1 MGGSLAKAV
10 KRYGIAEKVYGFT
23 NSEKNKKDILELN
36 LVDEI
41 VDLETLKKV
50 SDVIILSIPVDAI
63 IAMFPSFL
71 DIDEKTT
78 IIDMGSTKEYIVK
91 NIPSKIRKNF
101 IAAHPM
107 TGTEKNGPKAAIDNL
122 YEGKTVVLCD
132 LEDNANMH
140 VNKAFKIFQEIGM
153 RIVVMNSH
161 EHDVNACYISHLPH
175 LISFSLANTVM
186 SHQNPKEIIALAA
199 GGFKDMSRI
208 AKSSPR
214 MWGDIFKQNREN
226 MLESIKS
233 FEDQMNEA
241 KKMIEEE
248 RKEKEKKLMFA
259 NIVSLHV
266 KLVLQCVA
274 TLATQILEILVLGV
288 KKQILWKKSSLFCL
302 QDKTLLFSTFL
313 ISLKLSK

>member
-1 MGGSLAKAV
+1 MNIGIIGLGLMGGSLAKAV
-10 KRYGIAEKVYGFT
+10 KRYGISKKVYGFT
-23 NSEKNKKDILELN
+23 NSEKNKKEIEELG
-36 LVDEI
+36 LVDEL

-63 IAMFPSFL
+63 ISMFPNFL
-71 DIDEKTT
+71 NINDKTT
-78 IIDMGSTKEYIVK
+78 IIDMSSTKEYIVK
-91 NIPSKIRKNF
+91 NIPPKIRKNF

-248 RKEKEKKLMFA
+248 RYEDLENWMKKA
-259 NIVSLHV
+259 NSLH
-266 KLVLQCVA
+266 
-274 TLATQILEILVLGV
+274 EIL
-288 KKQILWKKSSLFCL
+288 
-302 QDKTLLFSTFL
+302 
-313 ISLKLSK
+313 

>member
-1 MGGSLAKAV
+1 MNIGIIGLGLMGGSLAKAV
-10 KRYGIAEKVYGFT
+10 KRYGISKKVYGFT
-23 NSEKNKKDILELN
+23 NSEKNKKEIEELG
-36 LVDEI
+36 LVDEL

-63 IAMFPSFL
+63 ISMFPNFL
-71 DIDEKTT
+71 DINEKTT

-91 NIPSKIRKNF
+91 NIPPKIRKNF

-132 LEDNANMH
+132 LEDNANIH

-175 LISFSLANTVM
+175 LISFGLANTVM

-214 MWGDIFKQNREN
+214 MWGDIFKQNRQN

-241 KKMIEEE
+241 KKMIEDERYEE
-248 RKEKEKKLMFA
+248 LEDWMKKA
-259 NIVSLHV
+259 NSLH
-266 KLVLQCVA
+266 
-274 TLATQILEILVLGV
+274 EIL
-288 KKQILWKKSSLFCL
+288 
-302 QDKTLLFSTFL
+302 
-313 ISLKLSK
+313 

>member
-1 MGGSLAKAV
+1 MNIGIIGLGLMGGSLAKAV
-10 KRYGIAEKVYGFT
+10 KRYGISKKVYGFT
-23 NSEKNKKDILELN
+23 NSEKNKKEIEELG
-36 LVDEI
+36 LVDEL

-63 IAMFPSFL
+63 ISMFPNFL
-71 DIDEKTT
+71 DIGEKTT

-91 NIPSKIRKNF
+91 NIPPKIRKNF

-248 RKEKEKKLMFA
+248 RYEDLENWMKKA
-259 NIVSLHV
+259 NSLH
-266 KLVLQCVA
+266 
-274 TLATQILEILVLGV
+274 EIL
-288 KKQILWKKSSLFCL
+288 
-302 QDKTLLFSTFL
+302 
-313 ISLKLSK
+313 

>member
-1 MGGSLAKAV
+1 MNIGIIGLGLMGGSLAKAV
-10 KRYGIAEKVYGFT
+10 KRYGISKKVYGFT
-23 NSEKNKKDILELN
+23 NSEKNKKEIEELG
-36 LVDEI
+36 LVDEL

-63 IAMFPSFL
+63 ISMFPNFL
-71 DIDEKTT
+71 DINEKTT

-91 NIPSKIRKNF
+91 NIPPKIRKNF

-175 LISFSLANTVM
+175 LISFGLANTVM

-214 MWGDIFKQNREN
+214 MWGDIFKQNRQN

-241 KKMIEEE
+241 KKMIEDERYEE
-248 RKEKEKKLMFA
+248 LENWMKKA
-259 NIVSLHV
+259 NSLH
-266 KLVLQCVA
+266 
-274 TLATQILEILVLGV
+274 EIL
-288 KKQILWKKSSLFCL
+288 
-302 QDKTLLFSTFL
+302 
-313 ISLKLSK
+313 

>member
-1 MGGSLAKAV
+1 LNIGIIGLGLMGGSLAKAV
-10 KRYGIAEKVYGFT
+10 KRYGISKKVYGFT
-23 NSEKNKKDILELN
+23 NSEKNKKEIEELG
-36 LVDEI
+36 LVDEL

-63 IAMFPSFL
+63 ISMFPNFL
-71 DIDEKTT
+71 DINEKTT

-91 NIPSKIRKNF
+91 NIPPKIRKNF

-175 LISFSLANTVM
+175 LISFGLANTVM

-248 RKEKEKKLMFA
+248 RYEDLENWMKKA
-259 NIVSLHV
+259 NSLH
-266 KLVLQCVA
+266 
-274 TLATQILEILVLGV
+274 EIL
-288 KKQILWKKSSLFCL
+288 
-302 QDKTLLFSTFL
+302 
-313 ISLKLSK
+313 

>member
-1 MGGSLAKAV
+1 MNIGIIGLGLMGGSLAKAV
-10 KRYGIAEKVYGFT
+10 KRYGISKKVYGFT
-23 NSEKNKKDILELN
+23 NSEKNKKEIEELG
-36 LVDEI
+36 LVDEL

-63 IAMFPSFL
+63 ISMFPNFL
-71 DIDEKTT
+71 DINEKTT

-91 NIPSKIRKNF
+91 NIPTKIRKNF
-101 IAAHPM
+101 VAAHPM

-132 LEDNANMH
+132 LEDNANIH

-175 LISFSLANTVM
+175 LISFGLANTVM

-214 MWGDIFKQNREN
+214 MWGDIFKQNRQN

-241 KKMIEEE
+241 KKMIEDERYEE
-248 RKEKEKKLMFA
+248 LEDWMKKA
-259 NIVSLHV
+259 NSLH
-266 KLVLQCVA
+266 
-274 TLATQILEILVLGV
+274 EIL
-288 KKQILWKKSSLFCL
+288 
-302 QDKTLLFSTFL
+302 
-313 ISLKLSK
+313 

>member
-1 MGGSLAKAV
+1 MNIGIIGFGLMGGSLAKAV
-10 KRYGIAEKVYGFT
+10 KRYGISKKVYGFT
-23 NSEKNKKDILELN
+23 NSEKNAKEIEELG
-36 LVDEI
+36 LVDEL

-63 IAMFPSFL
+63 ISMFPNFL
-71 DIDEKTT
+71 DINEKTT

-91 NIPSKIRKNF
+91 NIPTKIRKNF
-101 IAAHPM
+101 VAAHPM

-241 KKMIEEE
+241 KKMIEDERYEE
-248 RKEKEKKLMFA
+248 LEDWMKKA
-259 NIVSLHV
+259 NSLH
-266 KLVLQCVA
+266 
-274 TLATQILEILVLGV
+274 EIL
-288 KKQILWKKSSLFCL
+288 
-302 QDKTLLFSTFL
+302 
-313 ISLKLSK
+313 

>member
-1 MGGSLAKAV
+1 MNIGIIGLGLMGGSLAKAV
-10 KRYGIAEKVYGFT
+10 KRYGISKKVYGFT
-23 NSEKNKKDILELN
+23 NSEKNKKEIEELG
-36 LVDEI
+36 LVDEL

-63 IAMFPSFL
+63 ISMFPNFL
-71 DIDEKTT
+71 DINEKTT

-101 IAAHPM
+101 VAAHPM

-132 LEDNANMH
+132 LEDNANIH

-241 KKMIEEE
+241 KKMIEDERYEE
-248 RKEKEKKLMFA
+248 LEDWMKKA
-259 NIVSLHV
+259 NSLH
-266 KLVLQCVA
+266 
-274 TLATQILEILVLGV
+274 EIL
-288 KKQILWKKSSLFCL
+288 
-302 QDKTLLFSTFL
+302 
-313 ISLKLSK
+313 

>member
-1 MGGSLAKAV
+1 MNIGIIGLGLMGGSLAKAV
-10 KRYGIAEKVYGFT
+10 KRYGISKKVYGFT
-23 NSEKNKKDILELN
+23 NSEKNKKEIEELG
-36 LVDEI
+36 LVDEL

-63 IAMFPSFL
+63 ISMFPNFL
-71 DIDEKTT
+71 DINEKTT

-91 NIPSKIRKNF
+91 SIPPKIRKNF

-233 FEDQMNEA
+233 FEEQMNEA

-248 RKEKEKKLMFA
+248 RYEDLENWMKKA
-259 NIVSLHV
+259 NSLH
-266 KLVLQCVA
+266 
-274 TLATQILEILVLGV
+274 EIL
-288 KKQILWKKSSLFCL
+288 
-302 QDKTLLFSTFL
+302 
-313 ISLKLSK
+313 

>member
-1 MGGSLAKAV
+1 MNIGIIGLGLMGGSLAKAV
-10 KRYGIAEKVYGFT
+10 KRYGISKKVYGFT
-23 NSEKNKKDILELN
+23 NSEKNKKEIEELG
-36 LVDEI
+36 LVDEL

-63 IAMFPSFL
+63 ISMFPDFL
-71 DIDEKTT
+71 DIDDKTT

-91 NIPSKIRKNF
+91 NIPAKIRKNF
-101 IAAHPM
+101 VAAHPM

-132 LEDNANMH
+132 LEDNENMH

-175 LISFSLANTVM
+175 LISFGLANTVM

-226 MLESIKS
+226 MLKSIKS

-248 RKEKEKKLMFA
+248 RYEDLENWMKKA
-259 NIVSLHV
+259 NSLH
-266 KLVLQCVA
+266 
-274 TLATQILEILVLGV
+274 EIL
-288 KKQILWKKSSLFCL
+288 
-302 QDKTLLFSTFL
+302 
-313 ISLKLSK
+313 

>member
-1 MGGSLAKAV
+1 MNIGIIGLGLMGGSLAKAV
-10 KRYGIAEKVYGFT
+10 KRYGISKKVYGFT
-23 NSEKNKKDILELN
+23 NSEKNKKEIEELG
-36 LVDEI
+36 LVDEL

-63 IAMFPSFL
+63 ISMFPNFL
-71 DIDEKTT
+71 DINEKTT

-91 NIPSKIRKNF
+91 NIPPKIRKNF

-233 FEDQMNEA
+233 FEEQMNEA

-248 RKEKEKKLMFA
+248 RYEDLENWMKKA
-259 NIVSLHV
+259 NSLH
-266 KLVLQCVA
+266 
-274 TLATQILEILVLGV
+274 EIL
-288 KKQILWKKSSLFCL
+288 
-302 QDKTLLFSTFL
+302 
-313 ISLKLSK
+313 

>member
-1 MGGSLAKAV
+1 MNIGIIGLGLMGGSLAKAV
-10 KRYGIAEKVYGFT
+10 KRYGISKKVYGFT
-23 NSEKNKKDILELN
+23 NSEKNKKEIEELG
-36 LVDEI
+36 LVDEL

-63 IAMFPSFL
+63 ISMFPNFL
-71 DIDEKTT
+71 DIGEKTT

-91 NIPSKIRKNF
+91 NIPPKIRKNF

-241 KKMIEEE
+241 KKMIEDERYEE
-248 RKEKEKKLMFA
+248 LEDWMKKA
-259 NIVSLHV
+259 NSLH
-266 KLVLQCVA
+266 
-274 TLATQILEILVLGV
+274 EIL
-288 KKQILWKKSSLFCL
+288 
-302 QDKTLLFSTFL
+302 
-313 ISLKLSK
+313 

>member
-1 MGGSLAKAV
+1 MNIGIIGLGLMGGSLAKAV
-10 KRYGIAEKVYGFT
+10 KRYGISKKVYGFT
-23 NSEKNKKDILELN
+23 NSEKNKKEIEELG
-36 LVDEI
+36 LVDEL

-63 IAMFPSFL
+63 ISMFPNFL
-71 DIDEKTT
+71 DINEKTT

-91 NIPSKIRKNF
+91 NIPTKIRKNF
-101 IAAHPM
+101 VAAHPM

-132 LEDNANMH
+132 LEDNENMH

-214 MWGDIFKQNREN
+214 MWGDIFKQNRQN

-248 RKEKEKKLMFA
+248 RYEDLENWMKKA
-259 NIVSLHV
+259 NSLH
-266 KLVLQCVA
+266 
-274 TLATQILEILVLGV
+274 EIL
-288 KKQILWKKSSLFCL
+288 
-302 QDKTLLFSTFL
+302 
-313 ISLKLSK
+313 

>member
-1 MGGSLAKAV
+1 MNIGIIGLGLMGGSLAKAV
-10 KRYGIAEKVYGFT
+10 KRYGISKKVYGFT
-23 NSEKNKKDILELN
+23 NSEKNKKEIEELG
-36 LVDEI
+36 LVDEL
-41 VDLETLKKV
+41 VDLKTLKKV

-63 IAMFPSFL
+63 ISMFPNFL
-71 DIDEKTT
+71 DINEKTT

-91 NIPSKIRKNF
+91 NIPTKIRKNF
-101 IAAHPM
+101 VAAHPM

-175 LISFSLANTVM
+175 LISFGLANTVM

-214 MWGDIFKQNREN
+214 MWGDIFKQNRQN

-241 KKMIEEE
+241 KKMIEDERYEE
-248 RKEKEKKLMFA
+248 LEDWMKKA
-259 NIVSLHV
+259 NSLH
-266 KLVLQCVA
+266 
-274 TLATQILEILVLGV
+274 EIL
-288 KKQILWKKSSLFCL
+288 
-302 QDKTLLFSTFL
+302 
-313 ISLKLSK
+313 

>member
-1 MGGSLAKAV
+1 LNIGIIGLGLMGGSLAKAV
-10 KRYGIAEKVYGFT
+10 KRYGISKKVYGFT
-23 NSEKNKKDILELN
+23 NSEKNKKEIEELG
-36 LVDEI
+36 LVDEL

-63 IAMFPSFL
+63 ISMFPNFL
-71 DIDEKTT
+71 DINEKTT

-91 NIPSKIRKNF
+91 NIPPKIRKNF

-233 FEDQMNEA
+233 FEEQMNEA

-248 RKEKEKKLMFA
+248 RYEDLENWMKKA
-259 NIVSLHV
+259 NSLH
-266 KLVLQCVA
+266 
-274 TLATQILEILVLGV
+274 EIL
-288 KKQILWKKSSLFCL
+288 
-302 QDKTLLFSTFL
+302 
-313 ISLKLSK
+313 

>member
-1 MGGSLAKAV
+1 MNIGIIGLGLMGGSLAKAV
-10 KRYGIAEKVYGFT
+10 KRYGISKKVYGFT
-23 NSEKNKKDILELN
+23 NSEKNKKEIEELG
-36 LVDEI
+36 LVDEL

-63 IAMFPSFL
+63 ISMFPNFL
-71 DIDEKTT
+71 DINEKTT

-91 NIPSKIRKNF
+91 NIPTKIRKNF
-101 IAAHPM
+101 VAAHPM

-132 LEDNANMH
+132 LEDNANIH

-161 EHDVNACYISHLPH
+161 EHDVNACYISQLPH
-175 LISFSLANTVM
+175 LISFGLANTVM

-248 RKEKEKKLMFA
+248 RYEDLENWMKKA
-259 NIVSLHV
+259 NSLH
-266 KLVLQCVA
+266 
-274 TLATQILEILVLGV
+274 EIL
-288 KKQILWKKSSLFCL
+288 
-302 QDKTLLFSTFL
+302 
-313 ISLKLSK
+313 